1 MSPDVFQF
9 NIELIRSNLF
19 SVIACRE
26 VRVVLSGADK
36 AEAVLSGVIRDKS
49 AYDFPVCGVKSA
61 QWMVD
66 ESAAALLIQSN
77 EARKEADKVE
87 CLTF

>member
-1 MSPDVFQF
+1 M
-9 NIELIRSNLF
+9 
-19 SVIACRE
+19 
-26 VRVVLSGADK
+26 LSGADK

-66 ESAAALLIQSN
+66 ESAAVLLIQSN

>member
-1 MSPDVFQF
+1 M
-9 NIELIRSNLF
+9 
-19 SVIACRE
+19 
-26 VRVVLSGADK
+26 RVVLSGADK